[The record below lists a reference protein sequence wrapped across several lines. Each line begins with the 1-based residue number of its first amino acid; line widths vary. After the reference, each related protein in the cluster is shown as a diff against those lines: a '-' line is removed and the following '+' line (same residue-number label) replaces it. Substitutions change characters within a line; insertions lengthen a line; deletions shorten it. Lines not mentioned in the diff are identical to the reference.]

1 MVIYETISG
10 NLPFH
15 KDADLIV
22 FMKVVEGER
31 PHLGDKFTR
40 SLSWVLEQCWAPKP
54 NDRPSIED
62 VLQCLKMAST
72 SPGPSS
78 PTTDEGTDDDDDDW
92 DPPTSSSGGDSI
104 ATDDRVQ
111 LPPIHSLQDRHLTG
125 FHHTRPSV
133 SSWAMLERECSWFI
147 HAVPFSN
154 PPSADDDRFGPTL
167 PTPNPELL
175 FPPRESPELFGPRSS
190 RESF

>member
-1 MVIYETISG
+1 MGAGTV
-10 NLPFH
+10 
-15 KDADLIV
+15 
-22 FMKVVEGER
+22 
-31 PHLGDKFTR
+31 
-40 SLSWVLEQCWAPKP
+40 WAFKP

-62 VLQCLKMAST
+62 VLQCLEMAST

-78 PTTDEGTDDDDDDW
+78 PTTDEGTDDHDDDGDT
-92 DPPTSSSGGDSI
+92 PTSYSSGNSI
-104 ATDDRVQ
+104 AIDDRIL
-111 LPPIHSLQDRHLTG
+111 LPPIHSPQDHHLTG

-147 HAVPFSN
+147 HTVPLLTLL
-154 PPSADDDRFGPTL
+154 SADDDRFGPTL